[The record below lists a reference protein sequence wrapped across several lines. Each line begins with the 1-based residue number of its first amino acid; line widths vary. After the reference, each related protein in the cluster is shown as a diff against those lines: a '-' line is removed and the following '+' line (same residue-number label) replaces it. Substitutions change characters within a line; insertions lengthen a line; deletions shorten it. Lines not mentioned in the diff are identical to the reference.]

1 MGRLI
6 YVWYCNFEG
15 NRRHCYGAA
24 LSQEYLVTT
33 DIVKNAHPVS
43 VRVKINK
50 NKEYACQKDFYGKN
64 IDCVTAVVGE
74 NGSGK
79 TTFAQ
84 MLMNY
89 EYPGIKKANSFF
101 WIEVSDDGELILY
114 KNQIEVQNVTGAGF
128 EFELRDWN
136 TNLLSMVYLSN
147 MFNFAELCGSN
158 ELEDVGRNNYLA
170 RQVYTP
176 AALLKTSRENAK
188 KGTYGYKTFDN
199 QYFVPIQKYAEE
211 MERSDIQA
219 YIKKQ
224 EELIIEG
231 YMSSSEAIKKE
242 LDIFQCCEI
251 KIREFAEDLI
261 TDAVRDKSQSSSH
274 MADAKK
280 CYEMLRTTV
289 LKDQKENFWLNIYIL
304 CVAEIYLAFCGY
316 DGRQGREILAEI
328 KNRAVNP
335 GCEAICY
342 LRTLISSIKGIEKLG
357 WGIQIKGCLD
367 ILNKYFSQMGERLQ
381 RDRAQKNYLDLKDWE
396 LGVQDFEDIKNLVEW
411 YSKELKKPQ
420 SFFKRNLRFDIG
432 PVSTGELAL
441 LNLFSYIADAMAKNS
456 LQTRFLIIIDEIDA
470 GLHPR
475 WQQKIMKFLLDWLG
489 SFKEY
494 RFQLI
499 VTSHSPIVLSDILKE
514 HVILLSGDATVRSME
529 SPTFGANIAMQFLDV
544 FYMDEGNIGEFAK
557 EKIGNLISRID
568 RFQTND
574 SEERREL
581 LYLAGSVGDPVARR
595 ELQNRIMKKNPL
607 HVSFMEEWE
616 RSSDEE
622 RRKVL
627 EYMRK
632 QHNTEAKGDR

>member
-6 YVWYCNFEG
+6 YVWYYNFDG
-15 NRRHCYGAA
+15 NRRHCYGTA

-33 DIVKNAHPVS
+33 DVVKKAHSVW
-43 VRVKINK
+43 VRVTINK
-50 NKEYACQKDFYGKN
+50 NKEYACQRDFYGKN
-64 IDCVTAVVGE
+64 IDGVTAIVGE

-89 EYPGIKKANSFF
+89 ELPGLKKENSFF
-101 WIEVSDDGELILY
+101 WIEASDDGGLILY
-114 KNQIEVQNVTGAGF
+114 KNQIEVQNISGTGLK
-128 EFELRDWN
+128 FELRKWN

-147 MFNFAELCGSN
+147 MFNFAELCGGN
-158 ELEDVGRNNYLA
+158 ELEDVGRNNYMV

-176 AALLKTSRENAK
+176 AALLKTSRENAR
-188 KGTYGYKTFDN
+188 KGAYGYRTSDN
-199 QYFVPIQKYAEE
+199 QYLVPIQKYAEE
-211 MERSDIQA
+211 MEGSDIQA

-231 YMSSSEAIKKE
+231 YTSSSKAIKQE

-251 KIREFAEDLI
+251 KIREFAEDLK
-261 TDAVRDKSQSSSH
+261 TDAVHDKNQNLSP
-274 MADAKK
+274 MAVTKDF
-280 CYEMLRTTV
+280 YEMLRACV
-289 LKDQKENFWLNIYIL
+289 LNGQEENFWLNIYVL
-304 CVAEIYLAFCGY
+304 CVAEIYLAFCN
-316 DGRQGREILAEI
+316 DSSRENRILTEI
-328 KNRAVNP
+328 ENMADNP
-335 GCEAICY
+335 GCETIGY
-342 LRTLISSIKGIEKLG
+342 LQTLISGIKGINELG

-367 ILNKYFSQMGERLQ
+367 KLNEYFSPMGECLQ
-381 RDRAQKNYLDLKDWE
+381 RDGDPEYYPDLKAWE
-396 LGVQDFEDIKNLVEW
+396 LGVQDFEAMENLVKW
-411 YSKELKKPQ
+411 YSKELKKSQ

-441 LNLFSYIADAMAKNS
+441 LNLFSYIADAMAKNP
-456 LQTRFLIIIDEIDA
+456 LQKRFLIIIDEIDA

-489 SFKEY
+489 SFEGY

-544 FYMDEGNIGEFAK
+544 FYMDKGNIGEFAK
-557 EKIGNLISRID
+557 EKIGELISRID

-574 SEERREL
+574 SEERRKL
-581 LYLAGSVGDPVARR
+581 LFLAGSVGDPVARR
-595 ELQNRIMKKNPL
+595 ELQNRILKKNPL

-627 EYMRK
+627 DYMRK
-632 QHNTEAKGDR
+632 QHNTEA